1 MCRVTS
7 RPLHIAS
14 DESRCSADLLAPLAT
29 RRYELFRMDC
39 PTTPLRRLSA
49 ARFYGPLE
57 RSWRITDSIMKR
69 VYFSSRDGK

>member
-39 PTTPLRRLSA
+39 LTRPR
-49 ARFYGPLE
+49 Y
-57 RSWRITDSIMKR
+57 D
-69 VYFSSRDGK
+69 V